1 VAGDRIRQ
9 ELSETDTAIS
19 TDAML
24 SSVPSSREQ
33 RGGQKCVHVAIIW
46 TTRGACMLLT
56 IIVNYNSAIM
66 ESHWES
72 DRGLEKY
79 RDGSGP
85 YVFPLCRT
93 RGRICAR

>member
-1 VAGDRIRQ
+1 
-9 ELSETDTAIS
+9 
-19 TDAML
+19 
-24 SSVPSSREQ
+24 
-33 RGGQKCVHVAIIW
+33 
-46 TTRGACMLLT
+46 MLLT